1 MVAKQVFR
9 FQVSVEIILLV
20 HVGQTLK
27 CLEHY
32 IPDHLLRKQF
42 PPLTHKLVHVQVKV
56 FENEVQHIL
65 LQVDLI

>member
-9 FQVSVEIILLV
+9 FQVSMEIILLV

-27 CLEHY
+27 CLEHD
-32 IPDHLLRKQF
+32 IPDHLLRKQL